1 MIKKNRHRAGRKK
14 REKILRAQL
23 RALLGE
29 NHTKVLRPIV
39 RVDPQIREPI
49 IQQPNPAV
57 PLIDLTDDTEQ
68 ANLDNI
74 VNDPPLLNNFHQSD
88 DEVEFLEEI
97 PIINQ
102 ELEPLDPNV
111 EFQHNVTQLFI
122 DLEAYARS
130 IFEITE

>member
-29 NHTKVLRPIV
+29 KHTKALRPIF

-49 IQQPNPAV
+49 IQQPNPSV
-57 PLIDLTDDTEQ
+57 SLIDLTNDTEQ

-74 VNDPPLLNNFHQSD
+74 INDVPLLNHFHQSD

-97 PIINQ
+97 LIINQ
-102 ELEPLDPNV
+102 ELEPLDPDV